1 MIYMLSDVVCKYIP
15 ILLFAQVFVIKNQN
29 INIYNILQ
37 TTFKYMT
44 KI

>member
-1 MIYMLSDVVCKYIP
+1 MLSDVVCKYIP
-15 ILLFAQVFVIKNQN
+15 ILLFALVFVINSLN
-29 INIYNILQ
+29 INICYILQ

>member
-1 MIYMLSDVVCKYIP
+1 MLSDVVCKYIP
-15 ILLFAQVFVIKNQN
+15 ILLFEQVFVINKQN